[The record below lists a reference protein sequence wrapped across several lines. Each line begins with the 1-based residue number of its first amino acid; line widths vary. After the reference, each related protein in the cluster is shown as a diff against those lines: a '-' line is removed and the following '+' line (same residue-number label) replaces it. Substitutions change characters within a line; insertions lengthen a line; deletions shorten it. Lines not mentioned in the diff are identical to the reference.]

1 MLHVLFKVIVT
12 EVLGGGKFYAQIVGD
27 HRVDNIQEQLA
38 SLKFN
43 EISETSKDISDTLGN
58 QDQKINTQLDT
69 SAVKVKPHNHV
80 VPLPVRWS
88 SLFKDQPNT
97 MKGEVKLAEESN
109 TSKVNDPSNDIPFNP
124 TKGDLVLAQYSLDN
138 SWNRAMV

>member
-1 MLHVLFKVIVT
+1 MLCSFKVIVT
-12 EVLGGGKFYAQIVGD
+12 EVLGGGKFYAHIVGD
-27 HRVDNIQEQLA
+27 RRLKNIQQQLA

-43 EISETSKDISDTLGN
+43 EISETSKDTSDTLKN
-58 QDQKINTQLDT
+58 QDQTINTQSDT
-69 SAVKVKPHNHV
+69 SEVKVKPHNHV

-88 SLFKDQPNT
+88 SLFKDHLNN
-97 MKGEVKLAEESN
+97 MKGEVQFAEESN

-124 TKGDLVLAQYSLDN
+124 TKGDVVLAQFSLDN